1 MTEPTLDTLTQRLD
15 RLELRLELQTRSLN
29 RALLAL
35 LVTVYAAMD
44 VLYRQAAL
52 QIWDSI
58 IGFVALIVVG
68 ANVDFGRLGRL
79 RLKGTGE
86 GSP

>member
-1 MTEPTLDTLTQRLD
+1 MTEPTLDMLTQRLD
-15 RLELRLELQTRSLN
+15 RLELQTRSLN

-35 LVTVYAAMD
+35 LVTVCAAMD
-44 VLYRQAAL
+44 VLYRLAAL

-58 IGFVALIVVG
+58 IGFVAVIVVV

-79 RLKGTGE
+79 RPKGTGK